1 MKLLETKRE
10 ENEKINP
17 MNNNI
22 NITIDKKPINIQILC
37 SEASDGDHKLRGKE
51 ELIPNHTEDEEE
63 NSVRIKDDQE
73 RLVEYRKIYK
83 MLQHKKKVKN
93 KITPSVYDFLC
104 MRWGLS
110 FCKKGKKKKYELYEK
125 CNEII
130 DNTVEINHLIRKLFE
145 LEFMKKLIMSE
156 NQIRLLKYQFQYIN
170 LSNFDD
176 SLKFLQMF
184 NQESEKLPKE
194 IFEDPWRENPKY
206 IKSTDEKLLEGL
218 RNYYNY

>member
-1 MKLLETKRE
+1 M
-10 ENEKINP
+10 
-17 MNNNI
+17 
-22 NITIDKKPINIQILC
+22 
-37 SEASDGDHKLRGKE
+37 
-51 ELIPNHTEDEEE
+51 
-63 NSVRIKDDQE
+63 
-73 RLVEYRKIYK
+73 
-83 MLQHKKKVKN
+83 
-93 KITPSVYDFLC
+93 
-104 MRWGLS
+104 
-110 FCKKGKKKKYELYEK
+110 
-125 CNEII
+125 
-130 DNTVEINHLIRKLFE
+130 IRKLFE